1 MNTTTPPEPPKL
13 APCPFCGGAAMTY
26 PRNCNKNTPYNAAD
40 RAFPI
45 VRCMACWAEI
55 AGTDW
60 SEPRTAIAAW
70 NRRAPLEGEK
80 AEPVASPVRDA
91 MANLISEQAEDD
103 ALWFEAEHIAEA
115 YFQQELR
122 RLHAAVESALASPPA
137 PPVQPVQG
145 EPVAWRVRGY
155 NQFKTGTPGP
165 WRYFDG
171 RPDVNGP
178 DYCDIE
184 PLYAAPSPRGQPAQ
198 QGEARSK
205 EADATGHSGERPW
218 CKEE

>member
-1 MNTTTPPEPPKL
+1 MNTPTPPETPKL

-91 MANLISEQAEDD
+91 LANLISEQAEDD

-122 RLHAAVESALASPPA
+122 RLHAAVESALAAPPA
-137 PPVQPVQG
+137 PPAQPLRMLTMLELLQ
-145 EPVAWRVRGY
+145 AKD
-155 NQFKTGTPGP
+155 NHGTYETEDESIQ
-165 WRYFDG
+165 RKFME
-171 RPDVNGP
+171 VNG
-178 DYCDIE
+178 
-184 PLYAAPSPRGQPAQ
+184 LSL
-198 QGEARSK
+198 GEVGK
-205 EADATGHSGERPW
+205 DASDGEQR
-218 CKEE
+218 